1 MLCAFYC
8 SMYNTPFLLY
18 RVFLGFCVVYVLYS
32 GAYLGFKSNPIHYR
46 INQPSLPKQLKV
58 SIETSTHKK
67 TTSASA
73 SLPLQQTHA
82 LNAPQSSLHAR
93 NTQIGYGHQNTSN
106 TKSTAHNLKLFAG
119 GGMQPSEQDLLKRAI
134 SNASSMFEWGMGSST
149 MIAHYLNISR
159 LTSVDSSQ
167 HWVQKIK
174 TTLGHRAYKLIYAD
188 IGRVKM
194 WGVPVDSSYKAAW
207 PNYSAHVDA
216 ETGSFDIYL
225 VDGRF
230 RVACA
235 SLALKHGHSR
245 SLVLVHDWKRSKYH
259 VLLDVAEVVANIQ
272 NLVVLKRRLSI
283 TDNDLL
289 ALWHRYKYDWA

>member
-1 MLCAFYC
+1 
-8 SMYNTPFLLY
+8 
-18 RVFLGFCVVYVLYS
+18 
-32 GAYLGFKSNPIHYR
+32 
-46 INQPSLPKQLKV
+46 
-58 SIETSTHKK
+58 
-67 TTSASA
+67 
-73 SLPLQQTHA
+73 
-82 LNAPQSSLHAR
+82 
-93 NTQIGYGHQNTSN
+93 
-106 TKSTAHNLKLFAG
+106 
-119 GGMQPSEQDLLKRAI
+119 MQPSEQDLLKHAM

-149 MIAHYLNISR
+149 LIADYLNISR

-167 HWVQKIK
+167 DWVQKIK

-194 WGVPVDSSYKAAW
+194 WGVPVDSSYKQAW
-207 PNYSAHVDA
+207 PNYSTHVDA
-216 ETGSFDIYL
+216 ETSSFDMYL

-272 NLVVLKRRLSI
+272 NLVVLKRRQSM

-289 ALWHRYKYDWA
+289 ALWDRYKYDWS